1 MSSSPAPQHGM
12 TIPPAGGASAPM
24 SRNPSSNGQ
33 PPSSH
38 LANLT
43 MSSGRTPDP
52 NVHAPTPVRKA
63 SGRSNSGKPT
73 MLGAVGEKKSFFQ
86 KMFHHEPKEKHHID
100 LPKQPTSDS
109 ILQNRDATSSPPVT
123 PGTPP
128 PGFSDS
134 DHSQPPSRRPST
146 SSKKHITP
154 SHSPDPHASGPKD
167 RRSSPPAGA
176 RLTERSASHGST
188 KSTNGDVLAP
198 PPAQPVIVGP
208 TTTTGGNKFTLKDL
222 LGGGGGPKLGRR
234 SSAAGSA
241 KGSDKGSTKGS
252 ERGDDNA
259 STASLLK
266 KYGVCEKVAIGKGA
280 TAVVRLAHKWDRS
293 QEKLYAV
300 KVRALCIPRHT
311 DIGRNSGSAASRSRR
326 KTTSRS

>member
-1 MSSSPAPQHGM
+1 MSNSPAPEHGM

-24 SRNPSSNGQ
+24 SRNPSSNGN
-33 PPSSH
+33 PPTPN
-38 LANLT
+38 LAGLSMT
-43 MSSGRTPDP
+43 AGTPP
-52 NVHAPTPVRKA
+52 AEPTVHAPTPVRKP
-63 SGRSNSGKPT
+63 SGRSKPT

-86 KMFHHEPKEKHHID
+86 KMFHHESNKEKFQPHID
-100 LPKQPTSDS
+100 VPNHQSS
-109 ILQNRDATSSPPVT
+109 ERILQSREPTSSPPIT

-128 PGFSDS
+128 LGLSDS
-134 DHSQPPSRRPST
+134 DHSQPSSRRPST
-146 SSKKHITP
+146 SSKKRVTP
-154 SHSPDPHASGPKD
+154 SPSPDPHASAPKD
-167 RRSSPPAGA
+167 RRGTPPPNG
-176 RLTERSASHGST
+176 RLAERSASHGST
-188 KSTNGDVLAP
+188 KTASGENLAAP
-198 PPAQPVIVGP
+198 PGQPVVIGP
-208 TTTTGGNKFTLKDL
+208 TPTPSITGGNKFTLKDL
-222 LGGGGGPKLGRR
+222 LGGGGGTKLGRR

-300 KVRALCIPRHT
+300 KVCTPL
-311 DIGRNSGSAASRSRR
+311 AS
-326 KTTSRS
+326 